1 MKLVR
6 YDRKLLSDEIGYK
19 KTKYQRLLEEFDAS
33 DMEVAVVKD
42 WTTKKTHML
51 VPEDSGQRLIDSDIL
66 ERLSFLL
73 RMETSF

>member
-6 YDRKLLSDEIGYK
+6 YDRKLLSDEICYK

-42 WTTKKTHML
+42 
-51 VPEDSGQRLIDSDIL
+51 
-66 ERLSFLL
+66 
-73 RMETSF
+73 